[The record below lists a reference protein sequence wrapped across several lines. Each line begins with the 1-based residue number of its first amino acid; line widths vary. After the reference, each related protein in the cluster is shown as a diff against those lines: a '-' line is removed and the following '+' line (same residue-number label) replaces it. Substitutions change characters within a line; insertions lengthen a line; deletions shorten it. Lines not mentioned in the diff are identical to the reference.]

1 MWPSWARL
9 IVAPP
14 ASGQLKVTL
23 SVFLNSGG
31 SWWFFEHEIYIKS
44 KGRLSNNTNV
54 LEPAFSDIYFTSW
67 FSFSYIF
74 SVFVGLTGLI
84 YGFLHF
90 FYYFTF
96 LFNTSR
102 SHAYDVGWYIIL
114 RASYWLISNKRL
126 LVSAGGTC
134 DYPHSRPIGGSHKYE
149 STHIVC
155 MWPWSME

>member
-1 MWPSWARL
+1 MSFLGQIWASWGQTRFYWVLPKIMWPSWARL

-84 YGFLHF
+84 SGFLHF
-90 FYYFTF
+90 FNYFIF
-96 LFNTSR
+96 LFNTSW
-102 SHAYDVGWYIIL
+102 SHAYDVGWFIL
-114 RASYWLISNKRL
+114 MRASYWPWMR
-126 LVSAGGTC
+126 
-134 DYPHSRPIGGSHKYE
+134 
-149 STHIVC
+149 IVTGASC
-155 MWPWSME
+155 WDQ